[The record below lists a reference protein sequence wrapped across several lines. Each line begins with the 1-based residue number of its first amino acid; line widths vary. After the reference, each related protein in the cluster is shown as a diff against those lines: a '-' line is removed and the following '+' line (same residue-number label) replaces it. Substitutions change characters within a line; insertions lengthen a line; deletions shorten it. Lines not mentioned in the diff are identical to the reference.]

1 MVANLHIVQL
11 SKSLSLPMIV
21 KVESSTNVIK
31 NNDQLIIDP
40 ENQLII
46 INPNQFERQYLK
58 KSTN

>member
-1 MVANLHIVQL
+1 
-11 SKSLSLPMIV
+11 MIV

-46 INPNQFERQYLK
+46 INPNQFERQYFK
-58 KSTN
+58 KIN